1 MHKLILVLSSVIGQ
15 LLVYPAA
22 AQETES
28 FPSGIKYVVVIG
40 IDGLSPDGLQ
50 NAETPTID
58 EMIAEGAST
67 MNARSVLP
75 TSSSTNW
82 MSMIS
87 GSGPE
92 QHGVTSN
99 GWERDDHELP
109 PVVEGEE
116 GIFPTIFSTLKKAKP
131 ESNIAAIYD
140 WSGFGRLIEK
150 SFIDFDDDA
159 GDEFQ
164 TTQSAVQQIIK
175 AKPNFTFIHLDH
187 VDHAGH
193 AHGHKTPHYYHSV
206 QIADSLVHEILGAI
220 KLAEMED
227 STLII
232 LSSDHGGIGFGH
244 GGESLD
250 EMEIPFIL
258 LGPSIK
264 EGYRIPHTV
273 FTYDNA
279 ATVAFAL
286 GVEQPYSWIGRPIK
300 SAFKGWDAPKNLSK
314 STAYLPMPILFP
326 KAHLYEPAGGLYID
340 KEASATINHPIPEA
354 VIRFTVDGSEPTIS
368 SQKYVAPIHL
378 SESTVVSARAF
389 MGDQTSKTARA
400 YYRVL
405 NGPKLKMHGI
415 KYRYYEG
422 SDWDILPI
430 FPRLEELKV
439 GQTHQFRIDSINKV
453 TDQFAIVFESYLQ
466 VETPGK
472 YLFYLTS
479 DDGSKLFIN
488 DETVVDNDGSHG
500 AKTRRGSVDLPKGK
514 SKIVVQYFNNGGGS
528 WLELQYSGP
537 NIVKQIIPPD
547 VLYLDN

>member
-1 MHKLILVLSSVIGQ
+1 MHKLILILSSLIGQ
-15 LLVYPAA
+15 LLVYPAV
-22 AQETES
+22 AQVTES
-28 FPSGIKYVVVIG
+28 SPSGIKYVVVIG

-58 EMIAEGAST
+58 GMIAEGAST

-109 PVVEGEE
+109 PVVEGDE
-116 GIFPTIFSTLKKAKP
+116 GIFPTIFSTVKKGIPQSK
-131 ESNIAAIYD
+131 IAAIYD
-140 WSGFGRLIEK
+140 WPGFGRLIEK

-164 TTQSAVQQIIK
+164 TTKSAVDHIIA
-175 AKPNFTFIHLDH
+175 AKPNLTFIHLDH

-206 QIADSLVHEILGAI
+206 EIADSLVNQILAAVR
-220 KLAEMED
+220 LAKMED

-232 LSSDHGGIGFGH
+232 LSSDHGGIGYGH

-250 EMEIPFIL
+250 EIEIPFIL

-264 EGYRIPHTV
+264 KGYKIPHTV

-286 GVEQPYSWIGRPIK
+286 GVQQPYAWIGRPIK
-300 SAFKGWDAPKNLSK
+300 SAFKGWDAPRNISR
-314 STAYLPMPILFP
+314 STSYLPMPILFP
-326 KAHLYEPAGGLYID
+326 KAHLYEPAGGLFVD
-340 KEASATINHPIPEA
+340 EEASASISHPIPEA
-354 VIRFTVDGSEPTIS
+354 DIRFTLDGSDPTIYS
-368 SQKYVAPIHL
+368 PKYTAPLHL
-378 SESTVVSARAF
+378 SKSAVVSARAF
-389 MGDQTSKTARA
+389 MGNQSSKTARG
-400 YYRVL
+400 YYRIL
-405 NGPKLKMHGI
+405 NTSNKALHGI
-415 KYRYYEG
+415 NYRYYEG

-430 FPRLEELKV
+430 FQRLEVKDS
-439 GQTHQFRIDSINKV
+439 GDTYQFRIDSINKV
-453 TDQFAIVFESYLQ
+453 EDQFAVVYESYLQ
-466 VETPGK
+466 IDSAGK
-472 YLFYLTS
+472 YIFYLTS
-479 DDGSKLFIN
+479 DDGSKLIV
-488 DETVVDNDGSHG
+488 DDKTIVDNDGSHG

-514 SKIVVQYFNNGGGS
+514 SKIEVQYFNNGGGS
-528 WLELQYSGP
+528 WLELQYAGP
-537 NIVKQIIPPD
+537 GIVNQIIPPD
-547 VLYLDN
+547 VLFLK